1 MKRLIL
7 FFAIVFLGAGLR
19 AASVLPVGEGKFT
32 YKDYPPFADRPVD
45 VHYYI
50 PASGDVRRMPIVFV
64 FEGADR
70 GFTYLLKAWKQE
82 AEKHKFMVFIPHF
95 DLERFPL
102 PDYQEVGVM
111 NDKDHTIRPAEKQ
124 TPALV
129 DKIFE
134 YVRQSSGSERKG
146 YMIYGHS
153 AGGQFVQRFM
163 LFYDSPYVEK
173 AVIGSPGWYTFPDAS
188 QDFPYGVRNIP

>member
-82 AEKHKFMVFIPHF
+82 AEKHKFMV
-95 DLERFPL
+95 
-102 PDYQEVGVM
+102 
-111 NDKDHTIRPAEKQ
+111 
-124 TPALV
+124 
-129 DKIFE
+129 
-134 YVRQSSGSERKG
+134 
-146 YMIYGHS
+146 
-153 AGGQFVQRFM
+153 
-163 LFYDSPYVEK
+163 
-173 AVIGSPGWYTFPDAS
+173 
-188 QDFPYGVRNIP
+188 

>member
-7 FFAIVFLGAGLR
+7 LLAIVFLGTGLR

-70 GFTYLLKAWKQE
+70 GTLIYSKPGSRRQRSINSWSSFPTSIWKG
-82 AEKHKFMVFIPHF
+82 FLYPI
-95 DLERFPL
+95 
-102 PDYQEVGVM
+102 
-111 NDKDHTIRPAEKQ
+111 IRKSVSW
-124 TPALV
+124 TTR
-129 DKIFE
+129 IIR
-134 YVRQSSGSERKG
+134 YVRLKSELRHWLIKSSST
-146 YMIYGHS
+146 S
-153 AGGQFVQRFM
+153 ANLQVVNGK
-163 LFYDSPYVEK
+163 D
-173 AVIGSPGWYTFPDAS
+173 I
-188 QDFPYGVRNIP
+188 

>member
-1 MKRLIL
+1 M
-7 FFAIVFLGAGLR
+7 
-19 AASVLPVGEGKFT
+19 LPVGEGKFT
-32 YKDYPPFADRPVD
+32 YKDYPPFANRPVD

-50 PASGDVRRMPIVFV
+50 PASGDVRHMPIVFV

-70 GFTYLLKAWKQE
+70 GYTYLLKAWKQE

-102 PDYQEVGVM
+102 PDYQEIGVM
-111 NDKDHTIRPAEKQ
+111 DDKDHTIRPAEKR

-146 YMIYGHS
+146 
-153 AGGQFVQRFM
+153 
-163 LFYDSPYVEK
+163 
-173 AVIGSPGWYTFPDAS
+173 
-188 QDFPYGVRNIP
+188 

>member
-129 DKIFE
+129 MTVRMWRKPLSAVRDGTPSPMLRKIFPTE
-134 YVRQSSGSERKG
+134 YATFRMSPPKQSGSTLPNRLSSNWLRETP
-146 YMIYGHS
+146 S
-153 AGGQFVQRFM
+153 ANR
-163 LFYDSPYVEK
+163 
-173 AVIGSPGWYTFPDAS
+173 I
-188 QDFPYGVRNIP
+188 

>member
-1 MKRLIL
+1 MKNEKINSTSCYCLSG
-7 FFAIVFLGAGLR
+7 VAGLR

-70 GFTYLLKAWKQE
+70 GYTYLLKAWKQE

-102 PDYQEVGVM
+102 PDYQEIGVM
-111 NDKDHTIRPAEKQ
+111 DDKDHTIRPAEKR

-134 YVRQSSGSERKG
+134 YVRQSSGSERER
-146 YMIYGHS
+146 IYDLRS
-153 AGGQFVQRFM
+153 LSRR
-163 LFYDSPYVEK
+163 
-173 AVIGSPGWYTFPDAS
+173 AVCAAFHAFP
-188 QDFPYGVRNIP
+188 